1 MPHDRKFRFGTLCVE
16 SPSGSALI
24 SQAHRIEDLGYT
36 TFFVPD
42 HFVDH
47 PLAPIPTMAAVAT
60 ATETLRVGTLVLGND
75 YKHPAVVATEMATVD
90 LISNGRL
97 ELGIGAGWM
106 TADYEQAGL
115 PLDRPGTR
123 IERLDES
130 VDVLKGLFAD
140 GPFSYAGKHYTISDL
155 EGMPKPVQR
164 PHPPIIIGGG
174 GKKVLSLAG
183 RQADIVGIN
192 ANAGRGYIDEALEVR
207 SLVEEHTDEMVG
219 WVRDAAGDRFPELE
233 LQCLFSYCFVGD
245 DIGPSAERVANDV
258 GLPLSE
264 VVKIPTVAIGSVG
277 EVIEQ
282 FQIRRDRWGISYY
295 VVMADDAEAFA
306 PVVAALAGK

>member
-16 SPSGSALI
+16 SPSGAALI
-24 SQAHRIEDLGYT
+24 SQAHRLEDLGYS

-47 PLAPIPTMAAVAT
+47 PLAPIPTMAAVAA

-75 YKHPAVVATEMATVD
+75 YKHPAVVATEMATID

-97 ELGIGAGWM
+97 EVGLGAGWM
-106 TADYEQAGL
+106 TADYEKAGF
-115 PLDRPGTR
+115 PLDRAGIR

-130 VDVLKGLFAD
+130 IDVLKGLFAD
-140 GPFSYAGKHYTISDL
+140 GPFSYAGKHYTITELD
-155 EGMPKPVQR
+155 GMPKPVQR

-192 ANAGRGYIDEALEVR
+192 ANAARGYLDEALEVK
-207 SLVEEHTDEMVG
+207 SLVEHVDEMVG
-219 WVRDAAGDRFPELE
+219 WVKDAAGDRYPELE
-233 LQCLFSYCFVGD
+233 LQCLFSYCLVGD
-245 DIGPSAERVANDV
+245 DIGPGAERIASDV

-264 VVKIPTVAIGSVG
+264 VVKVPTVAIGSV
-277 EVIEQ
+277 EEIIDE
-282 FQIRRDRWGISYY
+282 FQARRDRWDISYY